1 MRVLPRLASL
11 PMLVSFIFLCAS
23 CTSDEEREDA
33 PNRTA
38 AQIITL
44 NLSVSD
50 RVNCLGDRPASIVL
64 SVYQLDV
71 RRDFDGLVD
80 DPASFPRLLEGGKFA
95 DSVLGRER
103 YFLNPG
109 ENRRILI
116 ERRPGTRLL
125 GLAAGYYNSSP
136 QDSSL
141 VIVLPS
147 TERSMRTL
155 FRRPGPVVLDIG
167 IGPDKIATKSR
178 R

>member
-1 MRVLPRLASL
+1 MRALLRLASL
-11 PMLVSFIFLCAS
+11 PMLVSLIFCAS
-23 CTSDEEREDA
+23 CTSDEEREDV
-33 PNRTA
+33 PNRTP
-38 AQIITL
+38 AQIMTL

-50 RVNCLGDRPASIVL
+50 RVNCLGDRPASLVL

-80 DPASFPRLLEGGKFA
+80 DPASFPRLLEGEKFA

-125 GLAAGYYNSSP
+125 GLAAGYYDSSP

-141 VIVLPS
+141 VVVLPS
-147 TERSMRTL
+147 TERRL
-155 FRRPGPVVLDIG
+155 LRPRPGPVVLNIEV
-167 IGPDKIATKSR
+167 GPDKIGINNSR